1 MTSTLRTKVVAAAR
15 IAGFVVRLLAASLRD
30 WSCWSLRH
38 APKRVLP
45 PRTPTTSF
53 GLTVTPLPPRPR
65 RASSTMDRAEMADTV
80 GQITGYQ
87 STKPQITA
95 LAKASPARQ
104 IPDRFGSPARA
115 REICR
120 CCSRTT
126 AASMWLTGAMRSSRS
141 TSKPSGTS
149 PASVTSQTAA
159 WLAHPVRRGDCGPR
173 RPHGCHFG

>member
-80 GQITGYQ
+80 GQISGYQ
-87 STKPQITA
+87 STEPQITA
-95 LAKASPARQ
+95 LAKSIPGTADPGPIWQPCAGPRNLPVLLTHYGSQDVANGRNAIVTLNFETIWNQPGKCDF
-104 IPDRFGSPARA
+104 PDRCVVGTP
-115 REICR
+115 
-120 CCSRTT
+120 
-126 AASMWLTGAMRSSRS
+126 RS
-141 TSKPSGTS
+141 T
-149 PASVTSQTAA
+149 
-159 WLAHPVRRGDCGPR
+159 R
-173 RPHGCHFG
+173 